1 MKPEWLK
8 VKASVQSERINFS
21 KQLSS
26 CGIHTIC
33 TEGDCP
39 NCLECFGNKVATFMI
54 MGNVCTRN
62 CGFCNV
68 KHGKP
73 KAIEQDEIQKI
84 ISICKKVALK
94 YVVITSVTR
103 DDLLD
108 GGASY
113 YAKTVNSLKTAL
125 PQIGIEVLIPDF
137 KGDKKA
143 IQTVV
148 QARPNVIGHNIEVIP
163 RLYDIARA
171 QASYERS
178 LQVLSM
184 LKTFDQNVYSKSSI
198 MMGLGETKEEV
209 ISVFKDLRAV
219 GCDALTI
226 GQYLAPSSKHID
238 VVEYVH
244 PEQFDRYKQCAYE
257 LGFLNVESGPFVR
270 SSYHAADFG
279 MSIKV

>member
-1 MKPEWLK
+1 MKPYWLK
-8 VKASVQSERINFS
+8 VRASIQSERLNFS

-33 TEGDCP
+33 TEGNCP

-68 KHGKP
+68 KHGEP
-73 KAIEQDEIQKI
+73 KGIEPAEIQEI
-84 ISICKKVALK
+84 VSICKKVALK
-94 YVVITSVTR
+94 YVVVTSVTR
-103 DDLLD
+103 DDLPD

-113 YAKTVNSLKTAL
+113 YAETISRLRTAL
-125 PQIGIEVLIPDF
+125 PRIGIEVLIPDF

-148 QARPNVIGHNIEVIP
+148 QAKPDIIGHNIEVIP
-163 RLYDIARA
+163 RLYNIARA
-171 QASYERS
+171 QASYTRS
-178 LQVLSM
+178 LQVLNT
-184 LKTFDQNVYSKSSI
+184 LKTFEQHVYSKSGI
-198 MMGLGETKEEV
+198 MLGLGETTEEV
-209 ISVFKDLRAV
+209 TAVFKDLRAV

-238 VVEYVH
+238 VVEYVP
-244 PEQFDRYKQCAYE
+244 PEQFDKYKQRAYE
-257 LGFLNVESGPFVR
+257 LGFKNVESGPLVR
-270 SSYHAADFG
+270 SSYHAEDFG
-279 MSIKV
+279 MRIKG